1 MQWELA
7 RMRQLKA
14 NFLSSSASEGLK
26 AILQERGF
34 DYTKFNPLTKQWAT
48 NDPSGVEGV
57 KKLLKEWGLD
67 ERDILA
73 KTYMKFIAD
82 LERLERITIG
92 IETRRNSALRELERH
107 RETKKK
113 FLHDIT
119 DVESDDV

>member
-1 MQWELA
+1 
-7 RMRQLKA
+7 
-14 NFLSSSASEGLK
+14 
-26 AILQERGF
+26 
-34 DYTKFNPLTKQWAT
+34 
-48 NDPSGVEGV
+48 
-57 KKLLKEWGLD
+57 
-67 ERDILA
+67 
-73 KTYMKFIAD
+73 MKFIAD